1 MSCTNLSSITLPPS
15 ASSLGAYCFSYCS
28 SLTSITLPSSV
39 TEVGGGCFG
48 ENNNLGSVYCYA
60 VTPPTAGGTTFGCP
74 SAILYVPSSSIDDY
88 KQAKAWTEFSK
99 IVSISGTACEKPT
112 VTYTNGELCF
122 ESATPNAE
130 YHYTLTCKDVTTDA
144 YSQDGKVA
152 LDAAYG
158 ITAYATA
165 DGYTP
170 SEKTTATLYWT
181 DKGMGSEDGIIL
193 AQKRAI
199 VISAQ
204 DGFVTVSGLENGEK
218 VSSYSASGSYL
229 SAANASGGIA
239 TASFATGQTVVV
251 KIGQNS
257 FKVSL

>member
-1 MSCTNLSSITLPPS
+1 MGADCFWQCTQLET
-15 ASSLGAYCFSYCS
+15 
-28 SLTSITLPSSV
+28 
-39 TEVGGGCFG
+39 
-48 ENNNLGSVYCYA
+48 VYCHA
-60 VTPPTAGGTTFGCP
+60 LTPPTTSGTSFGQP
-74 SAILYVPSSSIDDY
+74 LAILYVPSASVSAY
-88 KQAKAWTEFSK
+88 KQAEAWKEFTVITAIPGTEGAEEK
-99 IVSISGTACEKPT
+99 LCEKPT
-112 VTYTNGELCF
+112 VTYANGELCF

-144 YSQDGKVA
+144 YSQDGKIA

-181 DKGMGSEDGIIL
+181 DKGTGSEDGIIL

-199 VISAQ
+199 VIGVQ

-218 VSSYSASGSYL
+218 VSFYSASGSYL
-229 SAANASGGIA
+229 SAATASGGIA